1 MIRYVA
7 PSTATAASRDSGEAR
22 TRRIGRASRSVVFMA
37 MPMMAASSR
46 STRALQRSVQSAT
59 SRPEQIAPTTCADMV
74 LLKRGV
80 TEVVT

>member
-1 MIRYVA
+1 
-7 PSTATAASRDSGEAR
+7 
-22 TRRIGRASRSVVFMA
+22 MA

-59 SRPEQIAPTTCADMV
+59 SRTEQIAPTTCADMV
-74 LLKRGV
+74 LLKREV